1 MAAQVEVTSVSD
13 SFQLPELPGREE
25 GESILDV
32 GCATGVMAALFRL
45 VFPHPQRFIRQP
57 EIEIPLVTPVAPE
70 LIPLRRLRGM
80 TEELDLHL
88 LELARAEGEVARG
101 DLVAEALAHLR
112 DAERHPDARAVYDV
126 LEVDEDPLGR
136 LRPQERR
143 ILLTA
148 QRPNDRLEHQVKLA
162 RGSQRSERLRIRTQ
176 DWGEVVY
183 RRQRDDG
190 PLPMQLIGLLAA
202 EVEELE
208 RLLLDLVG

>member
-70 LIPLRRLRGM
+70 LIPLRRLRRV

-101 DLVAEALAHLR
+101 DLVAETLSHLC
-112 DAERHPDARAVYDV
+112 DAEWNLDARTIDDV
-126 LEVDEDPLGR
+126 LEVDEDSLCR
-136 LRPQERR
+136 LRTQKCRVVLPAER
-143 ILLTA
+143 A
-148 QRPNDRLEHQVKLA
+148 DDGLEHQIELA
-162 RGSQRSERLRIRTQ
+162 RRRQGAERLRVRP
-176 DWGEVVY
+176 DHLCEV
-183 RRQRDDG
+183 
-190 PLPMQLIGLLAA
+190 
-202 EVEELE
+202 
-208 RLLLDLVG
+208 LDLCQ